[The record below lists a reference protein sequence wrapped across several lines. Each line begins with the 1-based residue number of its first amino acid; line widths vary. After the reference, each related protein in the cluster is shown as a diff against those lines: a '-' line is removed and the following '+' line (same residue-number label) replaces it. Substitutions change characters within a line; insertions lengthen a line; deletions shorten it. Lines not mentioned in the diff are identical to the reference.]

1 MGGRNKLW
9 FSVGDTLV
17 YPGYGVGVVQSIEE
31 RHLGGTARLFCV
43 LSFKESENESKVM
56 IPVDNVGEVRLRPL
70 SGAKGVKEALDYL
83 AEGTCEIIPS
93 WRDRFALHG
102 ELLSKGDLMSVVRV
116 LKALYAL
123 NAKKP
128 LSFRE
133 KKMYQKAMLLISSEV
148 CEVMKASRPQ
158 VETDILTRLAKS

>member
-1 MGGRNKLW
+1 M
-9 FSVGDTLV
+9 
-17 YPGYGVGVVQSIEE
+17 VQNIEE
-31 RHLGGTARLFCV
+31 RHLGGGAARLFCV

-70 SGAKGVKEALDYL
+70 SSAKGVKEALEYL
-83 AEGTCEIIPS
+83 AEGPCEIVPS

-102 ELLSKGDLMSVVRV
+102 ELLSKGDLRSVVQV
-116 LKALYAL
+116 LKALYVL

-133 KKMYQKAMLLISSEV
+133 KKMYQKAMLLITSEV
-148 CEVMKASRPQ
+148 CEVMKASRAQ
-158 VETDILTRLAKS
+158 VETDILARLSKP